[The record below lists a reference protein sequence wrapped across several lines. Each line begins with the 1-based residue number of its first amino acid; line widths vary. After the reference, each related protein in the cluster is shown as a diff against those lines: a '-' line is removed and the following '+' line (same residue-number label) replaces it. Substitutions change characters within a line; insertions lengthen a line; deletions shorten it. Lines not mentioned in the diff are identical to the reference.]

1 MTQPKASQHSSKDV
15 KQSSSKDISVDFTFS
30 DEEQLLQETLR
41 SYAQTELVP
50 KMSRWRTEAFPKEMV
65 AELGDLGVLG
75 MQIPEEYGGG
85 GGSYVAMGIAAE
97 ELSRGDF
104 NVSSFIQLSA
114 IAAKLLANADDSIK
128 SRWLPAVASGDATV
142 AFALTEPGIGSDAAA
157 LTSTAEREGDRWLIN
172 GEKASITFGGSAEG
186 CVVFARTG
194 GPGASGISMFFV
206 PLDASGVSR
215 SVYSSAGGHLSQR
228 GSLFFDD
235 VSIPLNHQIGVEG
248 TGFIGAMQAFDFNR
262 AIIALACIGA
272 ASQSLDET
280 IEYTKERSTFGK
292 PLATREAVAFAVA
305 EHLALLHATR
315 LLSYEVL
322 ARADAGLPHTKE
334 AAMCKWLGPKQSV
347 EAIHACM
354 LLHGWAGYGT
364 DLPFEQRLNDV
375 IGLEIG
381 DGTPEIMKAIIAR
394 EAFGPEFNSYK

>member
-1 MTQPKASQHSSKDV
+1 MN
-15 KQSSSKDISVDFTFS
+15 FTLS
-30 DEEQLLQETLR
+30 EENQLLQETLR
-41 SYAQTELVP
+41 RYAKSQLEP
-50 KMSRWRTEAFPKEMV
+50 NMARWRTEAFPKSMV
-65 AELGDLGVLG
+65 QELGELGVLG
-75 MQIPEEYGGG
+75 IRVPLEYGGIE
-85 GGSYVAMGIAAE
+85 GSYLSMGVAAE

-104 NVSSFIQLSA
+104 NVSYYVQLSA
-114 IAAKLLANADDSIK
+114 IAAKLIAKADESIK
-128 SRWLPAVASGDATV
+128 RKWLPAVASGEATV
-142 AFALTEPGIGSDAAA
+142 AFALTEPGVGSDAAE
-157 LTSTAEREGDRWLIN
+157 LTCSARKDGDEWIIN
-172 GEKASITFGGSAEG
+172 GEKASITFGGSADG

-194 GPGASGISMFFV
+194 GPGARGISMLFV
-206 PLDASGVSR
+206 PLDSQGVSR

-235 VSIPLNHQIGVEG
+235 VRVPLDHQIGEEG
-248 TGFIGAMQAFDFNR
+248 AGFAEAMEAFDFNR

-272 ASQSLDET
+272 ASQSLDDT
-280 IEYTKERSTFGK
+280 IAYTKERTTFGK
-292 PLATREAVAFAVA
+292 PLATREAVAFQIA

-322 ARADAGLPHTKE
+322 VRADAGLAHTKE
-334 AAMCKWLGPKQSV
+334 AAMCKWLGPKQSA

-354 LLHGWAGYGT
+354 LLHGWSGYGT

-375 IGLEIG
+375 IGLEVG